1 MSDRPRTRVAAYLV
15 AFDDGAVL
23 LCRIAPG
30 YPGAGSWTLPG
41 GGVEWGEHPE
51 DALVREVYEESGF
64 ALESYT
70 YLGIDSLVL
79 DPTETHRGFHGIRL
93 IFTATVQGEPRV
105 TEIDGS
111 VDAAAWVP
119 LDDLATTPTVSLVDI
134 GLRLAGI
141 ID

>member
-15 AFDDGAVL
+15 ASHDDAIL

-64 ALESYT
+64 HVDDHAF
-70 YLGIDSLVL
+70 LGIDSLVL
-79 DPTETHRGFHGIRL
+79 SPTETHGGFHGIRL
-93 IFTATVQGEPRV
+93 LFTAAVSGEPRV
-105 TEIDGS
+105 TEVDGS
-111 VDAAAWVP
+111 VDAAAWIP
-119 LDDLATTPTVSLVDI
+119 LADLDVTATVGLVDV
-134 GLRLAGI
+134 GLRFLAEE
-141 ID
+141 D